1 MSESYE
7 GRQIV
12 GVDLHRRR
20 SVLVRMTE
28 AGETLEAVRI
38 SNDVEC
44 LQRVMA
50 RAGERPEVVLEA
62 TYGWYWAADALAE
75 LGASV
80 HLAHPLGVKAFE
92 YRRVKNDVRDAT
104 DLADLLR
111 MGRLPE
117 AWIAPR
123 EIRELRG
130 LVRHRAKLVAVRAN
144 LKCQIHGVLAGAGVA
159 VPMSDLFGLAG
170 TDLLDRVA
178 RRLGEADRWRL
189 VSLRR
194 VLELIDGEIDRF
206 QALTRA
212 RLGRHHGY
220 RAIQAIPGV
229 GPVLAA
235 VFVAEIG
242 DVTRFPDPARLA
254 SWAGLTPRHRES
266 DTTVHRGRITKQ
278 GPRLVRWAAVE
289 AVQRISKHHRLGQ
302 LRERV
307 AERRGR
313 NVGKV
318 AAARE
323 LTRLVYYGLRDG
335 HIRALAA

>member
-1 MSESYE
+1 M
-7 GRQIV
+7 
-12 GVDLHRRR
+12 DLHRRR

-28 AGETLEAVRI
+28 TGQTLVSVRI
-38 SNDVEC
+38 SNDVEQ
-44 LQRVMA
+44 LGRVMA
-50 RAGERPEVVLEA
+50 RAGDRPEVVLEA
-62 TYGWYWAADALAE
+62 TYGWYWAVDALAD
-75 LGASV
+75 LGAEV

-117 AWIAPR
+117 AWIAPP

-130 LVRHRAKLVAVRAN
+130 LVRHRAKLVGVRSN
-144 LKCQIHGVLAGAGVA
+144 LKCQVHGVLAAAGVT
-159 VPMSDLFGLAG
+159 VPMTDLFGLGG
-170 TDLLDRVA
+170 TELLDHVTREQ
-178 RRLGEADRWRL
+178 LTEADRWRIG
-189 VSLRR
+189 SLRR
-194 VLELIDGEIDRF
+194 VLELLDGEIDRF
-206 QALTRA
+206 HALARA
-212 RLGRHHGY
+212 RLGHYPGY
-220 RAIQAIPGV
+220 RVIQMIPGV

-278 GPRLVRWAAVE
+278 GSRLVRWAAVE
-289 AVQRISKHHRLGQ
+289 AVKRVGTQTRIGQ
-302 LRERV
+302 TRERV
-307 AERRGR
+307 AARRGR
-313 NVGKV
+313 NIGTV
-318 AAARE
+318 AAARD

-335 HIRALAA
+335 HIRALTA